1 MADNNKMDVRA
12 VPPMPSTPK
21 VSGNISDAVK
31 SARPDILL
39 ESVVIAAPVM
49 YSLLFEDIGGKELIS
64 IARNDTVNGQ
74 NVAYNPIK
82 NLASLGLKY
91 GPQNLVPVQGSSRT
105 TFDNFSIKLEKKIP
119 DTGTGPYGEIVYI
132 ENDTRDLIVN
142 VYNLAEDERVEVQIL
157 SRGEILDDTIYSEGT
172 I

>member
-1 MADNNKMDVRA
+1 MVSPI
-12 VPPMPSTPK
+12 PPMPSTNK
-21 VSGNISDAVK
+21 VVGNIKDAVK

-39 ESVVIAAPVM
+39 ESTVLAVPVM
-49 YSLLFEDIGGKELIS
+49 YSLLFEDIAGTELIS

-91 GPQNLVPVQGSSRT
+91 GPQTLVPVQGSSRT

-119 DTGTGPYGEIVYI
+119 DYGTGPYGEVVYI
-132 ENDTRDLIVN
+132 EEDTRNLIVN

-157 SRGEILDDTIYSEGT
+157 SRGDILDDTIY
-172 I
+172 

>member
-1 MADNNKMDVRA
+1 MVNPI
-12 VPPMPSTPK
+12 PPMPSTNK
-21 VSGNISDAVK
+21 VTGNIKDAVK

-39 ESVVIAAPVM
+39 ESTVLAVPVM
-49 YSLLFEDIGGKELIS
+49 YSLLFEDIAGTELIS

-91 GPQNLVPVQGSSRT
+91 GPQTLVPVQGSSRT

-119 DTGTGPYGEIVYI
+119 DYGTGPYGEVVYI
-132 ENDTRDLIVN
+132 EEDTRNLIVN

-157 SRGEILDDTIYSEGT
+157 SRGDILDDTIY
-172 I
+172 

>member
-1 MADNNKMDVRA
+1 MVNPI
-12 VPPMPSTPK
+12 PPMPSTPRVAGK
-21 VSGNISDAVK
+21 ISDAVK

-39 ESVVIAAPVM
+39 ESSVLAVPVM
-49 YSLLFEDIGGKELIS
+49 YSLLFEDIAGTELIS

-91 GPQNLVPVQGSSRT
+91 GPQTLVPVQGSSRT

-119 DTGTGPYGEIVYI
+119 DSGTGPYGEVVYI
-132 ENDTRDLIVN
+132 EEDTRNLIVN

-157 SRGEILDDTIYSEGT
+157 SRGDILDDTIY
-172 I
+172 